1 MQTLPSYL
9 TKGPYMTLLYRQFRS
24 IVRLIITT
32 STLAALTG
40 CNSVSPTVNSD
51 SHSKVKSV
59 ASTTSTLPAIQNND
73 LGDNVSADKFSTDKF
88 STDKV
93 SADYASADYDKRAQ
107 GYDWVGVIVR
117 AESDRQIDIKV
128 RSRSDIKKPTCHF
141 DGKATLM
148 GQDTAHGTIFQAK
161 VNDSTAFFQF
171 KDDKL
176 IIDSTDKDALNYFC
190 SGGGS
195 LAGEYKKLA
204 EDLEI

>member
-1 MQTLPSYL
+1 MNTS
-9 TKGPYMTLLYRQFRS
+9 YRQFHS
-24 IVRLIITT
+24 IVGLIIMT

-40 CNSVSPTVNSD
+40 CNNVSPTVNSAN
-51 SHSKVKSV
+51 HITVKSV
-59 ASTTSTLPAIQNND
+59 ASTTSALPAIQSNI
-73 LGDNVSADKFSTDKF
+73 LGDNVSADNF

-93 SADYASADYDKRAQ
+93 SADYATADYDKRAQ
-107 GYDWVGVIVR
+107 GYDWVGVMVR

-148 GQDTAHGTIFQAK
+148 GQDTAHGMIFQSK
-161 VNDSTAFFQF
+161 VNDSTTFFQF

-176 IIDSTDKDALNYFC
+176 IIDSVDKYALNYFC

-204 EDLEI
+204 EGLEI

>member
-1 MQTLPSYL
+1 M
-9 TKGPYMTLLYRQFRS
+9 
-24 IVRLIITT
+24 T

-40 CNSVSPTVNSD
+40 CNNVSPTMNSAN
-51 SHSKVKSV
+51 HSKVKSV
-59 ASTTSTLPAIQNND
+59 ASTTSTLLAIQGNI
-73 LGDNVSADKFSTDKF
+73 LGDNVSADRF

-93 SADYASADYDKRAQ
+93 STNKVSADYATADYDKRAQ
-107 GYDWVGVIVR
+107 GYDWVGVMVR
-117 AESDRQIDIKV
+117 AVGDRQIDIKV
-128 RSRSDIKKPTCHF
+128 RSRSDIRKPTCQF

-171 KDDKL
+171 KDDTL
-176 IIDSTDKDALNYFC
+176 IIDSPDKYALNYFC

-204 EDLEI
+204 AGLEI

>member
-1 MQTLPSYL
+1 M
-9 TKGPYMTLLYRQFRS
+9 
-24 IVRLIITT
+24 T

-40 CNSVSPTVNSD
+40 CNSMSPTVNSD
-51 SHSKVKSV
+51 SHSTVKSV
-59 ASTTSTLPAIQNND
+59 ASTTSALPAIQSND
-73 LGDNVSADKFSTDKF
+73 LGGNVSADRI

-93 SADYASADYDKRAQ
+93 STDKVLADYATADYDKRAQ
-107 GYDWVGVIVR
+107 GYDWVGVMVR
-117 AESDRQIDIKV
+117 ADGDRQIDIKV
-128 RSRSDIKKPTCHF
+128 RSRSDIKKPTCYF

-161 VNDSTAFFQF
+161 VNGSTAFFQF

-176 IIDSTDKDALNYFC
+176 IIDSPDKYALNYFC

-204 EDLEI
+204 VGLEI